1 MGKNGVAWSKEVG
14 EALIKLKEHL
24 RNLPTLARPRPNEP
38 LVIYLSTSREAISAV
53 LVAER
58 EKKKQMPVYFV
69 SRVLQGVE
77 LNYSLVE
84 KLILFLVYIVRR
96 LQRYFQA
103 HLVTMLFD

>member
-58 EKKKQMPVYFV
+58 EKKSKCQSILSVEYYRV
-69 SRVLQGVE
+69 SNLTIRW
-77 LNYSLVE
+77 S
-84 KLILFLVYIVRR
+84 RS
-96 LQRYFQA
+96 
-103 HLVTMLFD
+103 